1 MTGHF
6 VICGCGQVGYR
17 VAMLVQRLGLPL
29 CIVTTDLREPFNEII
44 AKEGF
49 SVVYGDARNDA
60 VLSQACVQ
68 TARAVIVC
76 TSHDLSNIEVALDV
90 RRLNPD
96 AAVIIRMFDQDLAR
110 RMEELLQ
117 IDRALAMSQVSAPAF
132 VMAAV
137 GETARGA
144 FSFGDTRF
152 VAVDES
158 RPVEMEAFFRRLG
171 LAKTNIETAGP
182 RRFGPRE
189 WRQAFQLVNPAFKWV
204 ALGLSTLF
212 VISVLVFTM
221 GLKLSLVDAV
231 YFVVTTL
238 TTTGYGD
245 ITAREAHTWVKL
257 YTCFIMITG
266 SVSIAVLYSLITDF
280 IVTARFEEALGR
292 GWHADD
298 EHLIVVGLGGVG
310 YRVVQECQS
319 FGLPVAVVDIDP
331 SPELLTRLGRTPFV
345 HGDGR
350 DAETL
355 ERAGLKSAIAVVAC
369 TQDDAVNLGIGL
381 AVKKSRPEVRTVVRL
396 FDGMFARKVGDA
408 LRLDVTLSASR
419 MAAPSFVGAALCK
432 DALLSYVEGNDLV
445 IIRPPVEGST
455 DFVVERR
462 ALAPVTDE
470 L

>member
-6 VICGCGQVGYR
+6 VICGCGQVGFR
-17 VAMLVQRLGLPL
+17 VAMLVHRLGLPL
-29 CIVTTDLREPFNEII
+29 SIVTTDLREPFNEII

-49 SVVYGDARNDA
+49 RVVYGDARNEA
-60 VLSQACVQ
+60 VLTQAGVPE
-68 TARAVIVC
+68 ARAVIVC
-76 TSHDLSNIEVALDV
+76 TSHDLNNIEVALGV
-90 RRLNPD
+90 RRLNPHG
-96 AAVIIRMFDQDLAR
+96 AVIIRMFDQDLAR

-117 IDRALAMSQVSAPAF
+117 IDRALAMSQISAPAF

-137 GETARGA
+137 GEAARGA

-152 VAVDES
+152 VAVEDS

-171 LAKTNIETAGP
+171 LDKDKANRAGR
-182 RRFGPRE
+182 RRFGWRE

-204 ALGLSTLF
+204 ALVLSLMF
-212 VISVLVFTM
+212 VVSVFIFTV

-257 YTCFIMITG
+257 YTCFIMVTG

-298 EHLIVVGLGGVG
+298 DHLIVVGLGSVG
-310 YRVVQECQS
+310 YRVVQECQE
-319 FGLPVAVVDIDP
+319 FGLPVAVVDIEP
-331 SPELLTRLGRTPFV
+331 SPELLPRLGRTAFI

-355 ERAGLKSAIAVVAC
+355 ERAGLKSAVAVVAC

-381 AVKKSRPEVRTVVRL
+381 AVKKSRPETRTIVRL
-396 FDGMFARKVGDA
+396 FDGTFARKVGDA
-408 LRLDVTLSASR
+408 LKLDVTLSASR
-419 MAAPSFVGAALCK
+419 IAAPSFVGAALCK
-432 DALLSYVEGNDLV
+432 DALLSYVEADELV
-445 IIRPPVEGST
+445 IVRPPSQDDSE
-455 DFVVERR
+455 FFVERHR
-462 ALAPVTDE
+462 LAAIGE
-470 L
+470 EI